1 MIIFIISFMFG
12 RHSPLLNAFTLHEP
26 ELRNYLQRRLGC
38 QQQVA
43 DILQDMAEKLLRRPV
58 RDIRNPRSYLFQTAS
73 NAVMDHHRAERCRQ
87 VYLREQWTTGFDHP
101 SERSPEE
108 TAIATEMISVV
119 ESAIAELPPLTRKIF
134 HLYRLDGLSQ
144 QAIADQ
150 LGISRS
156 TVERRLS
163 AAITHWQKRLQQK
176 GL

>member
-1 MIIFIISFMFG
+1 MLG
-12 RHSPLLNAFTLHEP
+12 RHSTLLNAFTLHES
-26 ELRNYLQRRLGC
+26 ELRSYLQRRLGC

-58 RDIRNPRSYLFQTAS
+58 RDIGNPRSYLFQTAS
-73 NAVMDHHRAERCRQ
+73 NAVIDHQRAERCRQ
-87 VYLREQWTTGFDHP
+87 DHLREQWTEEFDQP
-101 SERSPEE
+101 GVRSPEE
-108 TAIATEMISVV
+108 TAMATEMISVI
-119 ESAIAELPPLTRKIF
+119 ESAIAELPALTRKIF